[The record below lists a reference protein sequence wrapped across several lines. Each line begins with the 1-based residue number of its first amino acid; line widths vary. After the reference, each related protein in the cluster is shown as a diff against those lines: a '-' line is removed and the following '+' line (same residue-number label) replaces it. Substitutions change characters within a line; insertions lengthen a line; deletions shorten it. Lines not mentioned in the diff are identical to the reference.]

1 MNSKMRTQKI
11 LRNIKRSIIGIVSI
25 VLLSTIAGT
34 IYQTAASEAD
44 QRNFPPPGNLIDVD
58 GYKMH
63 IYCMGEGSPTIV
75 LDHVGGGSSV
85 DWALI
90 QPKLAEHTRV
100 CAYDRA
106 GYGWSEYNPAPRTL
120 EQQVH
125 ELHTLLANANEKEP
139 YILVGHS
146 YGARVA
152 RVYAAK
158 YPQEV
163 VGIALM
169 DPGVLYDDP
178 RYPEETLSE
187 LESESSMIRTARRLT
202 PFGIVRIFQPLTAG
216 PTFDLPEE
224 ARLASVSFSVS
235 EKYWHSLV
243 DQTDLLST
251 IFEEEHNVTSL
262 GDLPLL
268 MLISAEPDDE
278 THQVY
283 TQANIEMAGLSTNGS
298 YQIVDGATHMSLAY
312 REKDAQVCIDGI
324 LSILDETLSKAN
336 HQPDLTFKPV

>member
-1 MNSKMRTQKI
+1 MNSKTRTQKI
-11 LRNIKRSIIGIVSI
+11 LRFVKRSIIGIVSV
-25 VLLSTIAGT
+25 VLLLAIAGT

-44 QRNFPPPGNLIDVD
+44 KRNFPPPGNLIDVD

-63 IYCMGEGSPTIV
+63 IYCMGAGSPTIV
-75 LDHVGGGSSV
+75 LDHVGGGSSI

-120 EQQVH
+120 AQQAH
-125 ELHTLLANANEKEP
+125 ELHTLLVNANEPGP

-158 YPQEV
+158 FPLEV
-163 VGIALM
+163 VGMALM

-178 RYPEETLSE
+178 RYPQETLSE
-187 LESESSMIRTARRLT
+187 QESENSMIRTAHKLA
-202 PFGIVRIFQPLTAG
+202 PFGLVRILQPLTAG
-216 PTFDLPEE
+216 PTYDQPEE
-224 ARLASVSFSVS
+224 ARLTSVSFSVS

-243 DQTDLLST
+243 DQTDILPT
-251 IFEEEHNVTSL
+251 IYEEEHNVTTL
-262 GDLPLL
+262 GDIPLL

-278 THQVY
+278 RHRVY
-283 TQANIEMAGLSTNGS
+283 TQANIEMAGLSTKGS
-298 YQIVDGATHMSLAY
+298 YKIVDGATHMSLAY
-312 REKDAQVCIDGI
+312 REKDAQVCTDGI
-324 LSILDETLSKAN
+324 LSILDETRSMTN
-336 HQPDLTFKPV
+336 Q

>member
-1 MNSKMRTQKI
+1 MKT
-11 LRNIKRSIIGIVSI
+11 IKFLNRMKRFFIGLSIFIV
-25 VLLSTIAGT
+25 VLLITGT

-63 IYCMGEGSPTIV
+63 IYCMGEGGPTIV
-75 LDHVGGGSSV
+75 LDHVGGGSSI
-85 DWALI
+85 DWVLI

-120 EQQVH
+120 AQQAH
-125 ELHTLLANANEKEP
+125 ELHTLLANANEKAP

-163 VGIALM
+163 VGLALM

-187 LESESSMIRTARRLT
+187 LESESSMIRTARRLA

-216 PTFDLPEE
+216 PTYDLPEE

-251 IFEEEHNVTSL
+251 IFEEEHNVTTL
-262 GDLPLL
+262 GNIPFL
-268 MLISAEPDDE
+268 MLISAEPHD
-278 THQVY
+278 TKHQVY
-283 TQANIEMAGLSTNGS
+283 TQANIEMSGLSTNGR
-298 YQIVDGATHMSLAY
+298 YQIVEGATHMSLAY
-312 REKDAQVCIDGI
+312 REKDAQVCTDGI
-324 LSILDETLSKAN
+324 LSILEETRSMAN
-336 HQPDLTFKPV
+336 Q

>member
-1 MNSKMRTQKI
+1 MKTNKFLNRM
-11 LRNIKRSIIGIVSI
+11 KRFFIGLSIFIV
-25 VLLSTIAGT
+25 VLLITGT

-63 IYCMGEGSPTIV
+63 IYCMGEGGPTIV
-75 LDHVGGGSSV
+75 LDHVGGGSSI
-85 DWALI
+85 DWVLI

-120 EQQVH
+120 AQQAH
-125 ELHTLLANANEKEP
+125 ELHTLLANANEKAP

-163 VGIALM
+163 VGLALM

-187 LESESSMIRTARRLT
+187 LESESSMIRTVHRLV
-202 PFGIVRIFQPLTAG
+202 PFGIVRILQPIRG
-216 PTFDLPEE
+216 SPTYDLPEE
-224 ARLASVSFSVS
+224 ASRTSISFSVS

-251 IFEEEHNVTSL
+251 IFEEEYNVTTL
-262 GDLPLL
+262 GNIPFL
-268 MLISAEPDDE
+268 MLISAEPHD
-278 THQVY
+278 TKHQVY
-283 TQANIEMAGLSTNGS
+283 TQANIEMSGLSTNGR
-298 YQIVDGATHMSLAY
+298 YQIVEGATHMSLAY
-312 REKDAQVCIDGI
+312 RVKDAQVCTDGI
-324 LSILDETLSKAN
+324 LSILEETRSMAN
-336 HQPDLTFKPV
+336 Q

>member
-1 MNSKMRTQKI
+1 MRTNKF
-11 LRNIKRSIIGIVSI
+11 LNGIKRFFIGLSIFIV
-25 VLLSTIAGT
+25 VLLITGT

-44 QRNFPPPGNLIDVD
+44 QRNFLAPGNLIDVD

-63 IYCMGEGSPTIV
+63 LNCMGKGSPTII

-120 EQQVH
+120 EQQAH

-163 VGIALM
+163 VGLALI

-187 LESESSMIRTARRLT
+187 LESESSMIRTARRLA
-202 PFGIVRIFQPLTAG
+202 PFGVVRIFQPLTAG
-216 PTFDLPEE
+216 PTYDQPEE

-251 IFEEEHNVTSL
+251 IFEEEHKVTSL
-262 GDLPLL
+262 GNIPFL
-268 MLISAEPDDE
+268 MLISGEPHD
-278 THQVY
+278 TKHQVY
-283 TQANIEMAGLSTNGS
+283 TQANIEMSGLSTNGR
-298 YQIVDGATHMSLAY
+298 YQIVEGATHMSLAY
-312 REKDAQVCIDGI
+312 RVKDAQVCTDGI
-324 LSILDETLSKAN
+324 LSILEETRSMAN
-336 HQPDLTFKPV
+336 Q

>member
-1 MNSKMRTQKI
+1 MNSKTRTQKI
-11 LRNIKRSIIGIVSI
+11 LRFVKRSIIGIVSV
-25 VLLSTIAGT
+25 VLLLAIAGT
-34 IYQTAASEAD
+34 VYQTAASEAD
-44 QRNFPPPGNLIDVD
+44 KRNFPPPGNLIDV
-58 GYKMH
+58 GGFKMH
-63 IYCMGEGSPTIV
+63 IYCTGEGSPTII

-100 CAYDRA
+100 CAYDRT

-120 EQQVH
+120 DQQVN
-125 ELHTLLANANEKEP
+125 ELHTLLVNANEKGP

-152 RVYAAK
+152 RVYTAK
-158 YPQEV
+158 YPQDV
-163 VGIALM
+163 VGMALM

-178 RYPEETLSE
+178 RYPQETLSE
-187 LESESSMIRTARRLT
+187 LESESSMIRTAHRLA

-216 PTFDLPEE
+216 PTYDLPEE

-251 IFEEEHNVTSL
+251 IFEEEHNVTTL
-262 GDLPLL
+262 GNIPFL
-268 MLISAEPDDE
+268 MLISAEPHD
-278 THQVY
+278 TKHQVY
-283 TQANIEMAGLSTNGS
+283 TQANIEMSGLSTNGR
-298 YQIVDGATHMSLAY
+298 YQIVEGATHMSLAY
-312 REKDAQVCIDGI
+312 REKDAQVCTDGI
-324 LSILDETLSKAN
+324 LSILDETRSMAN
-336 HQPDLTFKPV
+336 Q

>member
-1 MNSKMRTQKI
+1 MNSKTRTQKI
-11 LRNIKRSIIGIVSI
+11 LRIIKRSIIGIVSV
-25 VLLSTIAGT
+25 VLLLAIAGT
-34 IYQTAASEAD
+34 VYQTAASEAD
-44 QRNFPPPGNLIDVD
+44 KRNFPPPGNLIDVD

-63 IYCMGEGSPTIV
+63 IYCMGAGSPTII
-75 LDHVGGGSSV
+75 LDHVGGGSSI

-120 EQQVH
+120 AQQAH
-125 ELHTLLANANEKEP
+125 ELHTLLVNANEPGP

-158 YPQEV
+158 FPQEV
-163 VGIALM
+163 VGMALM

-178 RYPEETLSE
+178 RYPQETLSE
-187 LESESSMIRTARRLT
+187 QESENSMIRTARKLA
-202 PFGIVRIFQPLTAG
+202 PFGLVRILQPLTAG
-216 PTFDLPEE
+216 PTYDQPEE
-224 ARLASVSFSVS
+224 ARLMSVSFSVS

-243 DQTDLLST
+243 DQTDILPT
-251 IFEEEHNVTSL
+251 IYEEEHNVTTL
-262 GDLPLL
+262 GDIPLL

-278 THQVY
+278 THRVY
-283 TQANIEMAGLSTNGS
+283 TQANIEMAGLSTKGS
-298 YQIVDGATHMSLAY
+298 YTIVEGATHMSLAY
-312 REKDAQVCIDGI
+312 REKDAQVCTDGI
-324 LSILDETLSKAN
+324 LSILDEIRSMAN
-336 HQPDLTFKPV
+336 Q

>member
-1 MNSKMRTQKI
+1 MKNKMNNQTRMQRM
-11 LRNIKRSIIGIVSI
+11 LNFIKRGIIWTVLG
-25 VLLSTIAGT
+25 VLLLAIAGT

-63 IYCMGEGSPTIV
+63 IYCLGTGSPTII
-75 LDHVGGGSSV
+75 LDHVGGGSSM

-120 EQQVH
+120 EQQAY
-125 ELHTLLANANEKEP
+125 ELHTLLVNANEPGP

-158 YPQEV
+158 YLQDV
-163 VGIALM
+163 VGMALM

-178 RYPEETLSE
+178 RYPQEALSE
-187 LESESSMIRTARRLT
+187 QEAENRMIRTARKLT
-202 PFGIVRIFQPLTAG
+202 PFGVVRILQPITGG
-216 PTFDLPEE
+216 PIYDLPEK
-224 ARLASVSFSVS
+224 ANLANKSFGGS
-235 EKYWHSLV
+235 EKYWKSLV
-243 DQTDLLST
+243 DQTDLLPD
-251 IFEEEHNVTSL
+251 IFIEERNVTTL
-262 GDLPLL
+262 GNIPLL
-268 MLISAEPDDE
+268 MLISTEPRD
-278 THQVY
+278 TKHQAY
-283 TQANIEMAGLSTNGS
+283 TQANIEMAGLSTNGR
-298 YQIVDGATHMSLAY
+298 YQIVEGATHMSLAF
-312 REKDAQVCIDGI
+312 RKEDAQVCTDGI
-324 LSILDETLSKAN
+324 LSILEAVRSENT
-336 HQPDLTFKPV
+336 Q